1 MAPSESACPSSSPGR
16 MPDRETGLPG
26 LRALDTGSR
35 SGLDRRGPARHEL
48 PAVDEAGLVAGRRA
62 DRIVAAAEAA
72 GATRWLRYFE
82 AMPDRLRDD
91 EPRSLRQVA
100 LRARAAFGP
109 KDSVR
114 DAVPPDVTEPFLE
127 SIDRLLKQLNRRDT
141 GAA

>member
-1 MAPSESACPSSSPGR
+1 
-16 MPDRETGLPG
+16 MPDRETGLPRP
-26 LRALDTGSR
+26 RALDTGSR
-35 SGLDRRGPARHEL
+35 SSLDRRGPARHEL
-48 PAVDEAGLVAGRRA
+48 PAVDEAGLVAGRQA

-114 DAVPPDVTEPFLE
+114 DALPQEVTEPFLE

>member
-1 MAPSESACPSSSPGR
+1 
-16 MPDRETGLPG
+16 MPDRETGLPET
-26 LRALDTGSR
+26 RTRDTGSR
-35 SGLDRRGPARHEL
+35 SALDRRGPARHEL
-48 PAVDEAGLVAGRRA
+48 PAVDEAGLFAGRQA
-62 DRIVAAAEAA
+62 DRLVAAAEAA
-72 GATRWLRYFE
+72 RATRWLRYFE

-100 LRARAAFGP
+100 LRARAAYGP

-114 DAVPPDVTEPFLE
+114 DVLPPEVTEPFLE

>member
-1 MAPSESACPSSSPGR
+1 
-16 MPDRETGLPG
+16 MPERETS
-26 LRALDTGSR
+26 LRDTGSQ

-48 PAVDEAGLVAGRRA
+48 PAVDEAGLIAGRHA
-62 DRIVAAAEAA
+62 DRIVAAATDL

-91 EPRSLRQVA
+91 EPRSLRQIA
-100 LRARAAFGP
+100 LRARAAYGP

-114 DAVPPDVTEPFLE
+114 DVLPPEVTEPFLE
-127 SIDRLLKQLNRRDT
+127 SIDRLLKQLNKRDH